1 MMQFKILREWFR
13 YPLSIAAVGLML
25 LLPASQITAAE
36 EGTFTGSWIASGQR
50 QVLDFI
56 PEREVFTFRLQGHVN
71 LTSNLGK
78 TADFWS
84 DCTGLWDEVTGSEGR
99 CAWRSPDGD
108 KAFIV
113 LRGRLMEE
121 GIQVTAE
128 VVGGTGS
135 LQNVEGIFT
144 FTWTSVFTD
153 PDSGSLT
160 AHTQNI
166 DGTYRLP

>member
-1 MMQFKILREWFR
+1 
-13 YPLSIAAVGLML
+13 LSVSHAW
-25 LLPASQITAAE
+25 PAE
-36 EGTFTGSWIASGQR
+36 EGTFAGSWIASGQR

-56 PEREVFTFRLQGHVN
+56 PDREVYTFHLQGHVN
-71 LTSNLGK
+71 LKNNMGK

-84 DCTGLWDEVTGSEGR
+84 ECTGLWDQKTGSEGR
-99 CAWRSPDGD
+99 CTWRSAKGG

-113 LRGRLMEE
+113 LGGRLMEE

-135 LQNVEGIFT
+135 LENVEGIFT

-153 PDSGSLT
+153 PHTGSLT
-160 AHTQNI
+160 AHTENI
-166 DGTYRLP
+166 TGHYSIP

>member
-1 MMQFKILREWFR
+1 MQVQKNRWRFR
-13 YPLSIAAVGLML
+13 YGLPIAALTLML
-25 LLPASQITAAE
+25 LLPAATVRAAE
-36 EGTFTGSWIASGQR
+36 EGTFTGTWIASGQR

-71 LTSNLGK
+71 LKTNLG
-78 TADFWS
+78 DISDYWS
-84 DCTGLWDEVTGSEGR
+84 DCTGIWDDETGSEGR
-99 CAWRSPDGD
+99 CVWRSTKGE
-108 KAFIV
+108 KACIV
-113 LRGRLMEE
+113 LRGRALEE

-135 LQNVEGIFT
+135 LRDVEGIFT

-160 AHTQNI
+160 AHTENI
-166 DGTYRLP
+166 AGSYRIP